1 MLWFLLVFS
10 FLFPKDPPDKAIQF
24 MLKNVNELRA
34 NGCQCNRDW
43 MPPVGPVKW
52 NSTLFKSAYSHAKE
66 MDRYKFFKHFS
77 RKGENIG
84 QRVESFGY
92 DWLVVGENIG
102 MGQDYFLEVLEEWIE
117 SESHCKML
125 MNPNVDEMAVAR
137 KGIYWVQHFGK
148 LKDPRLKYRRRN

>member
-1 MLWFLLVFS
+1 MHWFLLILSLLFS
-10 FLFPKDPPDKAIQF
+10 KDPPDKAIEF
-24 MLKNVNELRA
+24 MLGHVNELRT
-34 NGCQCNRDW
+34 NGCQCNQDW

-52 NSTLFKSAYSHAKE
+52 NSTLFKSAFSHAKE

-77 RKGENIG
+77 RKGKNIG

-92 DWLVVGENIG
+92 DWQVVGENIG
-102 MGQDYFLEVLEEWIE
+102 MGQDYFLEVFEEWIE

-125 MNPNVDEMAVAR
+125 MNANVNEMAVAK

-148 LKDPRLKYRRRN
+148 DKSQATNRRRRK